1 MRKKK
6 KISKKGTY
14 NGDMIKTSP
23 PSWRIGSAQRDK
35 RDRENFPGPGD
46 YEPTYKLSRP
56 RTANHK

>member
-1 MRKKK
+1 
-6 KISKKGTY
+6 
-14 NGDMIKTSP
+14 MIKTSP